1 MKIDKSADGN
11 ISISLDEKFDFSSV
25 SEFRKI
31 YESVEKVAK
40 KEVVIDFKNTRYID
54 SSALGMLINVRN
66 YFSKMD
72 TKVRLCN
79 TNDQIKKIFSIS
91 KFETKFDIS

>member
-1 MKIDKSADGN
+1 MKIEKGGDGN
-11 ISISLDEKFDFSSV
+11 LSISLDEKFDFSSV
-25 SEFRKI
+25 AEFRKL
-31 YESVEKVAK
+31 YESIEGVSK
-40 KEVVIDFKNTRYID
+40 KTVTIDFKNTRYID
-54 SSALGMLINVRN
+54 SSALGMLINIRN

-72 TKVRLCN
+72 TKVKLCN